1 MITLYTAATGNGYRA
16 SILLEELEL
25 PYRAVAIDFAK
36 AEQRGAAFLAIS
48 PLGKI
53 PVLVDEDGRNGTQ
66 ITVAESLAIA
76 LYLTEKTGRLTPD
89 DARGRAA
96 AWTWGSAVVSGFG
109 ASFANIFYARQLG
122 AEAHAALIDKT
133 FADLDFQ
140 FAALDA
146 HLAGSR
152 YIAGD
157 TFSWVDAMA
166 IPLAGTAGLYAIDLS
181 PLKHLALWSES
192 VLARPAVQRGLST
205 R

>member
-1 MITLYTAATGNGYRA
+1 VITLYTAATGNGYRA

-25 PYRAVAIDFAK
+25 PYRAVAIDFAEG
-36 AEQRGAAFLAIS
+36 EQRGTAFLAVS

-53 PVLVDEDGRNGTQ
+53 PVLVDENGPDGAP

-76 LYLTEKTGRLTPD
+76 LYLTEKTGRLAPN

-109 ASFANIFYARQLG
+109 ASFSTIFYARQLG
-122 AEAHAALIDKT
+122 AEAHAPLIDKA

-146 HLAGSR
+146 HLADAP
-152 YIAGD
+152 YIAGES
-157 TFSWVDAMA
+157 FSWVDAVA
-166 IPLAGTAGLYAIDLS
+166 IPLVGTAAPFKIDLS
-181 PLKHLALWSES
+181 GLGNLARWSEV
-192 VLARPAVQRGLST
+192 VLARPAVQRGLSV